1 MKTYTGHVNR
11 TYCLFSCFTQ
21 TGRKCVVSGSEDQ
34 KVYLWDLQTR
44 EIVQVLEGH
53 TDVVLAV
60 AVSTLNHVFL
70 LTSNAFDRPI
80 LQGQSLLVP
89 LWKEIFRYACGLR
102 NLLNHHNRYPMS
114 SIIPGKLSGCSSVHS
129 MTRLA
134 TRTPANTDVID
145 SRRAAYSLYCQ
156 CNLLFRSHAC

>member
-1 MKTYTGHVNR
+1 M
-11 TYCLFSCFTQ
+11 
-21 TGRKCVVSGSEDQ
+21 
-34 KVYLWDLQTR
+34 YLWDLQTR

-102 NLLNHHNRYPMS
+102 NLLNHHNRYPN
-114 SIIPGKLSGCSSVHS
+114 
-129 MTRLA
+129 A
-134 TRTPANTDVID
+134 
-145 SRRAAYSLYCQ
+145 
-156 CNLLFRSHAC
+156 